1 MKRFLLASALSLCAF
16 AARAD
21 DLGVTAQAVYD
32 RVQQN
37 ESKLLFV
44 DVRDPVEIM
53 FVGFTDAVHVNV
65 PYLLVDRNTWD
76 EQRGTYKVSQNPNF
90 LSEIRTELKKRGLDE
105 NAEIITMCRSGSERG
120 KPSADYLRDNGFP
133 NARYVI
139 DGFQGPAIK
148 EGPQAG
154 FRLLSDWQNSNLPWS
169 PRMNAE
175 KMYRP

>member
-76 EQRGTYKVSQNPNF
+76 EQRGTYKVSQNLTRRSCAVSAAHAIPRPANRVTA
-90 LSEIRTELKKRGLDE
+90 SVRIRATCYTLAGST
-105 NAEIITMCRSGSERG
+105 ITPASWPARAAISR
-120 KPSADYLRDNGFP
+120 PSLVAVCQRRWLGTGRLP
-133 NARYVI
+133 AR
-139 DGFQGPAIK
+139 
-148 EGPQAG
+148 
-154 FRLLSDWQNSNLPWS
+154 
-169 PRMNAE
+169 
-175 KMYRP
+175 